1 MGIVTSQSFKNTITT
16 YLGFGIGALNTLFL
30 YTYFISDQYYG
41 LVAFILST
49 ANIMMPLMAF
59 GVHNTIIKFYSTFKT
74 KNSLNSFLTLMLFLP
89 LLLIIP
95 IGLIG
100 CFTYEAIGELISQ
113 KNPIVKDYVWYI
125 YVTAIAM
132 AYFEVFFAWSKTQ
145 LQTVFG
151 NFMKEVF
158 HRVGVMLLLFAV
170 YFQWINVDEFI
181 LGVIGVYILRMIIMK
196 LYAYSVKFP
205 VLKFY
210 KIENIGAILKYSSL
224 IIIAG
229 AIATVILDIDSFM
242 LGLYIPIEKVAYYGV
257 AIYIATVI
265 VVPSRSMQQ
274 ILQPLTAQY
283 LNDNNKVALK
293 DLYVRSSQTLFVIG
307 GFIFLII
314 VLNINQLYELIPEEF
329 SGGLIV
335 VFLVGVAKLYD
346 CLMGCNNVVLFNSD
360 YYRVVLLFGVLLTI
374 LTVFLNMLFIPMFGI
389 NGSAFA
395 TFLAISI
402 YNTIKIYFVKKKFNM
417 MPFTIDTGK
426 VCVLIIVSIV
436 LFYFWEFPF
445 HPIINI
451 ALKTML
457 VTLLYVLVILKLNVS
472 EDISLVIKKYL
483 RLK

>member
-229 AIATVILDIDSFM
+229 SIATVILDIDSFM

>member
-158 HRVGVMLLLFAV
+158 HRVGVTLLLFAV

-196 LYAYSVKFP
+196 LYAYSVF
-205 VLKFY
+205 
-210 KIENIGAILKYSSL
+210 
-224 IIIAG
+224 
-229 AIATVILDIDSFM
+229 
-242 LGLYIPIEKVAYYGV
+242 
-257 AIYIATVI
+257 
-265 VVPSRSMQQ
+265 
-274 ILQPLTAQY
+274 
-283 LNDNNKVALK
+283 NNYCRFNCSCYFRYRFF
-293 DLYVRSSQTLFVIG
+293 YVRA
-307 GFIFLII
+307 
-314 VLNINQLYELIPEEF
+314 LY
-329 SGGLIV
+329 S
-335 VFLVGVAKLYD
+335 Y
-346 CLMGCNNVVLFNSD
+346 
-360 YYRVVLLFGVLLTI
+360 
-374 LTVFLNMLFIPMFGI
+374 
-389 NGSAFA
+389 
-395 TFLAISI
+395 
-402 YNTIKIYFVKKKFNM
+402 
-417 MPFTIDTGK
+417 
-426 VCVLIIVSIV
+426 
-436 LFYFWEFPF
+436 
-445 HPIINI
+445 
-451 ALKTML
+451 
-457 VTLLYVLVILKLNVS
+457 
-472 EDISLVIKKYL
+472 
-483 RLK
+483 